1 MISTARVRRRAD
13 AVTGVLL
20 DEIDTER
27 EAPAPDPNA
36 EWNEYHHLGI
46 CESEYRCYLKLAK
59 PALWEE
65 GR

>member
-1 MISTARVRRRAD
+1 VISAARVRRRAD

-20 DEIDTER
+20 DEIYTER
-27 EAPAPDPNA
+27 SAPDPNA

-46 CESEYRCYLKLAK
+46 CESEYRCYQKLAK